1 MMKNPLVITF
11 NASIARILNRT
22 GVNDFERVLDE
33 ENQRFAALSNIN
45 KWGAEHHA

>member
-1 MMKNPLVITF
+1 MKNTLVITF

-33 ENQRFAALSNIN
+33 ENQRFASLADID
-45 KWGAEHHA
+45 KWGAEHE

>member
-1 MMKNPLVITF
+1 MKNTLVITL

-33 ENQRFAALSNIN
+33 ENQRFAALANID
-45 KWGAEHHA
+45 KWEAEHE

>member
-33 ENQRFAALSNIN
+33 EIHRFAALADID

>member
-33 ENQRFAALSNIN
+33 ENRRFAALANIDR
-45 KWGAEHHA
+45 WGVDHHA